1 MARMFTNSIYYVHE
15 KSNMVELNP
24 SIPVSIPNE
33 RADPPETFKQ
43 NVDELV
49 TDLVKKAKEI
59 DILIEGLP
67 GIERTEEE
75 QLALLEQLEMENQKE
90 NENFEKALQEL
101 EEAKSK
107 IGGIIRVITD
117 EQSQP

>member
-75 QLALLEQLEMENQKE
+75 QVINNYLINQISLIYKDISICIFYFFIITTNTLILLLLLH
-90 NENFEKALQEL
+90 FFY
-101 EEAKSK
+101 
-107 IGGIIRVITD
+107 
-117 EQSQP
+117 